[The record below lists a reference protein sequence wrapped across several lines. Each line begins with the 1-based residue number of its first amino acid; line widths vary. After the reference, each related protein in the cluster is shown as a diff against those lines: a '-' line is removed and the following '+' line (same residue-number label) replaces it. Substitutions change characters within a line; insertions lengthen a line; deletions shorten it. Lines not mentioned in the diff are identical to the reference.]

1 MAACRSGRRSFRCSM
16 PSTPT
21 IIRAALCAALFVALL
36 SQASAQDA
44 APTDAEPP
52 AHGAH
57 SEDMGSEDAAGGS
70 TAAARAYD
78 EVNARMHRD
87 MAVALSGDPDRDFAE
102 MMIAHHQGAIDMA
115 RVVMEHGR
123 DPEIRALAEEV
134 VATQEREVAFL
145 RDWLARTVGDAR
157 SGGGTE
163 GD

>member
-1 MAACRSGRRSFRCSM
+1 M

-21 IIRAALCAALFVALL
+21 ITRGALCAALSVALL

-57 SEDMGSEDAAGGS
+57 SRDMGSKDAAGGS

-115 RVVMEHGR
+115 KVVMEHGR
-123 DPEIRALAEEV
+123 DPEIHALAEEV
-134 VATQEREVAFL
+134 VEAQEREVIFL
-145 RDWLARTVGDAR
+145 RDWLARTAGDPQS
-157 SGGGTE
+157 SGGTK